1 MRILGLDIGDKRIGA
16 AVSDKLEIISTPLE
30 VFNNDIKI
38 KEKLQKLINEYK
50 IKKIVVGIPYTLKGE
65 IGIQAKKVI
74 SFVEDI
80 VMSTGIEVDY
90 IDERYTTKIPLK
102 LLKIKSKSKIIDKF
116 SAGIILKD
124 YLDRQKGKLKAV
136 NNKFINKINL
146 VIILLVIPLLSFY
159 LVSCSLF
166 RGEEKEI
173 VPAGVEV
180 EFEIKEGTTLKE
192 IASLLEEKGI
202 IDNAFFFR
210 LFVEQRG
217 KEKSLI
223 PGIYT
228 LETNSE
234 YEDVLNKI
242 VAGQPVVTYKFTIPE
257 GYTVKQIIERVA
269 QEIPFIEYQDM
280 EQAVDISNYKYDYL
294 EDASSLEGFLFPDTY
309 EITIDYYARNIIEM
323 MLAQYQFETGSLDYS
338 FAEDKGFTRYDILKI
353 ASMIE
358 REAYVPEE
366 RALISAVIHNR
377 LDINMALGI
386 DATLCYFLDKWD
398 GNLTETD
405 LEIDTE
411 YNTRL
416 YTGLPPTPI
425 CNPGL
430 ASIEAALNPADVDFL
445 YYVVDDP
452 VRHTHHFSI
461 DYEEHTRVQNNTD

>member
-1 MRILGLDIGDKRIGA
+1 MK
-16 AVSDKLEIISTPLE
+16 T
-30 VFNNDIKI
+30 
-38 KEKLQKLINEYK
+38 
-50 IKKIVVGIPYTLKGE
+50 
-65 IGIQAKKVI
+65 
-74 SFVEDI
+74 
-80 VMSTGIEVDY
+80 
-90 IDERYTTKIPLK
+90 
-102 LLKIKSKSKIIDKF
+102 
-116 SAGIILKD
+116 
-124 YLDRQKGKLKAV
+124 V

-180 EFEIKEGTTLKE
+180 EFEIKEGTALKE

-202 IDNAFFFR
+202 IDNAFLFR

-228 LETNSE
+228 IETNSE
-234 YEDVLNKI
+234 YEKVLDKI
-242 VAGQPVVTYKFTIPE
+242 TAGTPVVTYKFIIPE

-269 QEIPFIEYQDM
+269 QEIPFIEYKDM
-280 EQAVDISNYKYDYL
+280 EEAVYNNNYDYDYL
-294 EDASSLEGFLFPDTY
+294 EGASSLEGFLFPKTY
-309 EITIDYYARNIIEM
+309 EITIDYSARNIVEM
-323 MLAQYQFETGSLDYS
+323 MLAQYRYETGGLDYS
-338 FAEDKGFTRYDILKI
+338 FSEDKGFTRYDILKI

-358 REAYVPEE
+358 KEAYVPKE

-452 VRHTHHFSI
+452 EMHTHHFSTN
-461 DYEEHTRVQNNTD
+461 YEEHIGVQNNTN

>member
-1 MRILGLDIGDKRIGA
+1 M
-16 AVSDKLEIISTPLE
+16 
-30 VFNNDIKI
+30 
-38 KEKLQKLINEYK
+38 
-50 IKKIVVGIPYTLKGE
+50 
-65 IGIQAKKVI
+65 
-74 SFVEDI
+74 
-80 VMSTGIEVDY
+80 
-90 IDERYTTKIPLK
+90 
-102 LLKIKSKSKIIDKF
+102 
-116 SAGIILKD
+116 
-124 YLDRQKGKLKAV
+124 KAV

-166 RGEEKEI
+166 KGAEKEE
-173 VPAGVEV
+173 VTAGVEV
-180 EFEIKEGTTLKE
+180 GFEIKEGMTLKE
-192 IASLLEEKGI
+192 IASLLEEKEI
-202 IDNAFFFR
+202 IDSAFLFR

-234 YEDVLNKI
+234 YEKVLDKI
-242 VAGQPVVTYKFTIPE
+242 AAGTPVVTYKFIIPE
-257 GYTVKQIIERVA
+257 GYTVKQIIEMIA
-269 QEIPFIEYQDM
+269 QEIPFIEYKDM
-280 EQAVDISNYKYDYL
+280 EEAVDIGNYSYDYL
-294 EDASSLEGFLFPDTY
+294 KDAESLEGFLFPKTY
-309 EITIDYYARNIIEM
+309 EITIDYSARNIIEM

-358 REAYVPEE
+358 KEAYIAEE
-366 RALISAVIHNR
+366 RGLISAVIHNR

-405 LEIDTE
+405 LETDTE

-416 YTGLPPTPI
+416 YAGLPPTPI

-452 VRHTHHFSI
+452 ERHTHHFST
-461 DYEEHTRVQNNTD
+461 DYEEHTRVQNNTN

>member
-1 MRILGLDIGDKRIGA
+1 M
-16 AVSDKLEIISTPLE
+16 
-30 VFNNDIKI
+30 
-38 KEKLQKLINEYK
+38 
-50 IKKIVVGIPYTLKGE
+50 
-65 IGIQAKKVI
+65 
-74 SFVEDI
+74 
-80 VMSTGIEVDY
+80 
-90 IDERYTTKIPLK
+90 
-102 LLKIKSKSKIIDKF
+102 
-116 SAGIILKD
+116 
-124 YLDRQKGKLKAV
+124 KAV

-180 EFEIKEGTTLKE
+180 EFEIKEGTALKE

-202 IDNAFFFR
+202 IDNAFLFR

-228 LETNSE
+228 IETNSE
-234 YEDVLNKI
+234 YEMVLDKI
-242 VAGQPVVTYKFTIPE
+242 AAGPPAVTYKFIIPE

-269 QEIPFIEYQDM
+269 QEIPFIEYKDL
-280 EQAVDISNYKYDYL
+280 EEAVDNNNYDYDYL
-294 EDASSLEGFLFPDTY
+294 EGASSLEGFLFPKTY
-309 EITIDYYARNIIEM
+309 EITIDYSARNIIEM

-338 FAEDKGFTRYDILKI
+338 FSEDKGFTRYDILKI

-377 LDINMALGI
+377 LDINMAMGI

-461 DYEEHTRVQNNTD
+461 DYEE

>member
-1 MRILGLDIGDKRIGA
+1 
-16 AVSDKLEIISTPLE
+16 
-30 VFNNDIKI
+30 
-38 KEKLQKLINEYK
+38 
-50 IKKIVVGIPYTLKGE
+50 
-65 IGIQAKKVI
+65 
-74 SFVEDI
+74 
-80 VMSTGIEVDY
+80 
-90 IDERYTTKIPLK
+90 
-102 LLKIKSKSKIIDKF
+102 
-116 SAGIILKD
+116 
-124 YLDRQKGKLKAV
+124 LKAV

-180 EFEIKEGTTLKE
+180 EFEIKEGMTLKE

-202 IDNAFFFR
+202 IDNAFLFR

-234 YEDVLNKI
+234 YEKVLDKI
-242 VAGQPVVTYKFTIPE
+242 VAGPPVVTYKFIIPE
-257 GYTVKQIIERVA
+257 GFTVKQIIESVA
-269 QEIPFIEYQDM
+269 QEIPFIEYKDM
-280 EQAVDISNYKYDYL
+280 EEAVDIGNYSYSYL
-294 EDASSLEGFLFPDTY
+294 EDASSLEGFLFPKTY
-309 EITIDYYARNIIEM
+309 EVTIDYSTRNIIEM
-323 MLAQYQFETGSLDYS
+323 MLAQYQFETESLDYS
-338 FAEDKGFTRYDILKI
+338 FAENKGLSHYDVLKI
-353 ASMIE
+353 ASLIE

-377 LDINMALGI
+377 LDINMKLDI
-386 DATLCYFLDKWD
+386 DATLCYILDKWD
-398 GNLTETD
+398 EDLTNED
-405 LEIDTE
+405 KEIDSP
-411 YNTRL
+411 YNT
-416 YTGLPPTPI
+416 YMYAGLPPTPI

-452 VRHTHHFSI
+452 VKHTHHFSI
-461 DYEEHTRVQNNTD
+461 DYEEHTRVQNNTN

>member
-1 MRILGLDIGDKRIGA
+1 M
-16 AVSDKLEIISTPLE
+16 
-30 VFNNDIKI
+30 
-38 KEKLQKLINEYK
+38 
-50 IKKIVVGIPYTLKGE
+50 
-65 IGIQAKKVI
+65 
-74 SFVEDI
+74 
-80 VMSTGIEVDY
+80 
-90 IDERYTTKIPLK
+90 
-102 LLKIKSKSKIIDKF
+102 
-116 SAGIILKD
+116 
-124 YLDRQKGKLKAV
+124 KAV

-146 VIILLVIPLLSFY
+146 VIILLVIPLLLFY

-166 RGEEKEI
+166 KGAEKEE
-173 VPAGVEV
+173 VTAGVEV
-180 EFEIKEGTTLKE
+180 EFEIKEGMTLKE

-202 IDNAFFFR
+202 IDNAFLFR

-228 LETNSE
+228 VETNSE
-234 YEDVLNKI
+234 YEKVLDRI
-242 VAGQPVVTYKFTIPE
+242 VAGTPVVTYKFIIPE
-257 GYTVKQIIERVA
+257 GYTVKQIIEMVA
-269 QEIPFIEYQDM
+269 QEIPFIEYKDM
-280 EQAVDISNYKYDYL
+280 EEAVDIGNYSYDYL
-294 EDASSLEGFLFPDTY
+294 KDAESLEGFLFPKTY
-309 EITIDYYARNIIEM
+309 EITIDYSARDIIEM

-338 FAEDKGFTRYDILKI
+338 FSEDKGFTRYDILKI

-358 REAYVPEE
+358 KEAYIAEE
-366 RALISAVIHNR
+366 RGLISAVIHNR

-405 LEIDTE
+405 LETDTE

-416 YTGLPPTPI
+416 YAGLPPTPI

-461 DYEEHTRVQNNTD
+461 DYEEHTRVQNNTN

>member
-1 MRILGLDIGDKRIGA
+1 M
-16 AVSDKLEIISTPLE
+16 
-30 VFNNDIKI
+30 
-38 KEKLQKLINEYK
+38 
-50 IKKIVVGIPYTLKGE
+50 
-65 IGIQAKKVI
+65 
-74 SFVEDI
+74 
-80 VMSTGIEVDY
+80 
-90 IDERYTTKIPLK
+90 
-102 LLKIKSKSKIIDKF
+102 
-116 SAGIILKD
+116 
-124 YLDRQKGKLKAV
+124 KAV

-180 EFEIKEGTTLKE
+180 EFEIKEGTALKE

-202 IDNAFFFR
+202 IDNAFLFR

-228 LETNSE
+228 IETNSE
-234 YEDVLNKI
+234 YEKVLDKI
-242 VAGQPVVTYKFTIPE
+242 AAGTPVVTYKFIIPE
-257 GYTVKQIIERVA
+257 GYTVKQIIESVA
-269 QEIPFIEYQDM
+269 QEIPFIEYKDL
-280 EQAVDISNYKYDYL
+280 EEAVDIGNYSYDYL
-294 EDASSLEGFLFPDTY
+294 KDAESLEGFLFPKTY
-309 EITIDYYARNIIEM
+309 EITIDYSARDIIEM

-338 FAEDKGFTRYDILKI
+338 FTEDKGFTRYDILKI